1 MNAKH
6 HPDTLPDWSDIEVIT
21 KELRYAM
28 DNIDAGESVDES
40 IPNIRVKIARA
51 IATMRADK
59 KVAQLVT
66 RKWRER
72 PEYTRR
78 NLIRELIYYTEPPVL
93 EVF

>member
-1 MNAKH
+1 MKH
-6 HPDTLPDWSDIEVIT
+6 HPYRLPEWSDIDVIT
-21 KELRYAM
+21 KELRYAL
-28 DNIDAGESVDES
+28 DNLDGEEGVEDS
-40 IPNIRVKIARA
+40 IPNIRIKIARA

-66 RKWRER
+66 KKWRNR

-78 NLIRELIYYTEPPVL
+78 ELIRELIYYTEPPAL